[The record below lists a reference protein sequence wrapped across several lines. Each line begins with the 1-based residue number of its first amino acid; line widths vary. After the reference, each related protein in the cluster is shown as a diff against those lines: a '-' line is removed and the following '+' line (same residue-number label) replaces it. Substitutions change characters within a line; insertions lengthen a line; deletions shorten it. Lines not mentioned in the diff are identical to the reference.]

1 VKSIN
6 KIVIRRANTQH
17 AQIMV
22 EGLVCTLRFD
32 KFSRLRDYADELRTQ
47 AKWDAEKCQHES

>member
-1 VKSIN
+1 MKSVN
-6 KIVIRRANTQH
+6 KIVIRRANTQ
-17 AQIMV
+17 ATQIVV

-32 KFSRLRDYADELRTQ
+32 KFSRLRDYGDELRTQ